1 MTMLLAVVWFLAG
14 TMAGWGVSTLRA
26 AVTMSRARE
35 QMRRE
40 IRCWQAET
48 ERSRAVADRLAREK
62 ESWAAGVRQG
72 RDDVITIVP
81 LLIAAQQRLIA
92 EAPGPGAA
100 ATSKI
105 DNCA

>member
-1 MTMLLAVVWFLAG
+1 MTMLLAVVWF
-14 TMAGWGVSTLRA
+14 
-26 AVTMSRARE
+26 
-35 QMRRE
+35 
-40 IRCWQAET
+40 
-48 ERSRAVADRLAREK
+48 
-62 ESWAAGVRQG
+62 
-72 RDDVITIVP
+72 